1 MASASLGVTG
11 VLDRNG
17 MLPEPFP
24 DFGLNAD
31 GSSADTSDMASKTD
45 VGVAEDGTWIA
56 ATERNITARSRR
68 QLATRVDA
76 EAEMERLQEKVSL
89 LVMQKD
95 YWQQRSVEHASR
107 LRAAEAEVAR
117 LQEALAATASPVLV
131 GK

>member
-11 VLDRNG
+11 VLDRNSVSS
-17 MLPEPFP
+17 EPFP
-24 DFGLNAD
+24 DFGLNVGASTAD
-31 GSSADTSDMASKTD
+31 RSAMASNTD
-45 VGVAEDGTWIA
+45 EGVAEDGTWIA

-76 EAEMERLQEKVSL
+76 EGEMERLQEKVSL

-95 YWQQRSVEHASR
+95 YWQQRSAEHASR
-107 LRAAEAEVAR
+107 LRAAEAEVSR
-117 LQEALAATASPVLV
+117 LHEALAATTSRVLV